1 MSTKWK
7 RRLYQLSSFLFGIVF
22 GLWKPQLTQNMLP
35 LLGIIVGIG
44 YFFLSRITS
53 ERGKE
58 LDDIHW
64 FLLIQMLMYFLI
76 GGALSSTILL
86 TFHMIQNQSK

>member
-7 RRLYQLSSFLFGIVF
+7 RRLYQLFAFVFGIFF
-22 GLWKPQLTQNMLP
+22 GLWRPQSTQNMLP

-53 ERGKE
+53 EKGRE
-58 LDDIHW
+58 LEDIRW

-76 GGALSSTILL
+76 GGALSSSILL
-86 TFHMIQNQSK
+86 TLHIIRN